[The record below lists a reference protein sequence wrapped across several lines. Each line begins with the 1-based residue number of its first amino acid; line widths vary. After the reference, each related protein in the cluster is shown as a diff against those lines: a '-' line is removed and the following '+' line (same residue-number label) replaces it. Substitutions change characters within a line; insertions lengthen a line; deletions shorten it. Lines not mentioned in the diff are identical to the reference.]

1 MVGQREGAAT
11 ATLNNAG
18 FNVTVDYAE
27 SDTVEAGYVIS
38 QSVRGERLQAG
49 ESVNIVVSTG
59 KAQQSTYTVSASV
72 NGGGGQV
79 SPGSM
84 TVNEGES
91 ITFTVTPNSGC
102 TVASVTDTNGKS
114 YQVPASGGTF
124 TVSNV
129 KNNIAVTV
137 TFQETAASTGGGN
150 GSGTATGTGGGS
162 GAGAGTA
169 STTS

>member
-1 MVGQREGAAT
+1 M
-11 ATLNNAG
+11 
-18 FNVTVDYAE
+18 TVDYAE

-114 YQVPASGGTF
+114 YQVPA
-124 TVSNV
+124 
-129 KNNIAVTV
+129 
-137 TFQETAASTGGGN
+137 AAARSPSPT
-150 GSGTATGTGGGS
+150 
-162 GAGAGTA
+162 
-169 STTS
+169 